1 MQKTNAM
8 RILDKSKIEYN
19 ALTYDASDGHID
31 GAAVAKKTGQDPE
44 TVYKTLVTMGNSRNL
59 YVFVIPVLEELD
71 LKKCAKVSGEKK
83 LEMIHVKDI
92 NKFTGY
98 IRGGCSPLGMKKQY
112 DTFVQEEALKL
123 DKIVFSGGKIGL
135 QIEMDPKDLE
145 KVIKVKF
152 EDVIKIGNIKMI

>member
-135 QIEMDPKDLE
+135 QIEMNPKDLE

-152 EDVIKIGNIKMI
+152 EDVIKR

>member
-71 LKKCAKVSGEKK
+71 LKKCAKVSGEKR

-152 EDVIKIGNIKMI
+152 EDVIKR

>member
-31 GAAVAKKTGQDPE
+31 GAAVAKKTGQYPE

-152 EDVIKIGNIKMI
+152 EDVIKR